1 MYNIKL
7 SPTIPRPVPAE
18 SDRIVAAH
26 YYGAWKKGAAGLHE
40 GFNDLAEEY
49 NGGGHACASG
59 ATVYSR
65 DEMNALIA
73 DADKRVKEYKEK
85 HDGWL

>member
-1 MYNIKL
+1 MAI
-7 SPTIPRPVPAE
+7 
-18 SDRIVAAH
+18 
-26 YYGAWKKGAAGLHE
+26 
-40 GFNDLAEEY
+40 NDLAEEY